1 MFAAWKP
8 FTLACAVLFAAASP
22 CWGGCPGDPGFTL
35 VIDPPQVPVGTSFEV
50 SLTAPN
56 SSFVLLLLSSEGG
69 PTPTQFGTLCVG
81 PSLAAVVPI
90 FMSMPDESFLH
101 FVPCDPKYPGIFG
114 HMQYL
119 AVDKSD
125 PSLVRVSNSATL
137 NIVAN
142 SCGQGG
148 FLPGDLVTFTQ
159 GRWGEDCATGMVGCL
174 RDAHF
179 APVFPAGL
187 VLGDPDGPDSDLF
200 FAALLTASQAVEDF
214 LPAAG
219 LPAVLDQ
226 DQVNPLATS
235 AGAFA
240 GELAAAK
247 LNAGFDLAGIFDP
260 LKGLPQVK
268 IAGLVF
274 VANVHPLIRGLSVAE
289 VIYLSDLVIS
299 GELNAPVDLDG
310 NGSGD
315 ATVQDL
321 EAALRAFNENF
332 ADGLVNQG
340 SLGLP

>member
-1 MFAAWKP
+1 MLATLRPLLFAS
-8 FTLACAVLFAAASP
+8 AVLLAAAPP
-22 CWGGCPGDPGFTL
+22 CAAGCPGDPGFTL
-35 VIDPPQVPVGTSFEV
+35 VIDPPQVPVGTSFEIA
-50 SLTAPN
+50 LTAPN
-56 SSFVLLLLSSEGG
+56 SSFVLLLLSGEGG
-69 PTPTQFGTLCVG
+69 PTPTQFGMLCVG
-81 PSLAAVVPI
+81 PSIAAVVPI
-90 FMSMPDESFLH
+90 FMAMPDESFLH

-119 AVDKSD
+119 AVDKFD
-125 PSLVRVSNSATL
+125 PSVVRVSNSATL

-159 GRWGEDCATGMVGCL
+159 ERWGEDCASGSVGCL
-174 RDAHF
+174 RDTHF

-187 VLGDPDGPDSDLF
+187 VLGDPDGPDADLF
-200 FAALLTASQAVEDF
+200 FAALFTSSQAVEDF

-219 LPAVLDQ
+219 TPALLGQ
-226 DQVNPLATS
+226 DHVNPLVTS

-247 LNAGFDLAGIFDP
+247 LNAGFDLAGVFDP
-260 LKGLPQVK
+260 QKGLPQVNL
-268 IAGLVF
+268 AGLVF

-299 GELNAPVDLDG
+299 GELPAPVDLDG

-315 ATVQDL
+315 ATLQDL
-321 EAALRAFNENF
+321 SAALQAFNANF